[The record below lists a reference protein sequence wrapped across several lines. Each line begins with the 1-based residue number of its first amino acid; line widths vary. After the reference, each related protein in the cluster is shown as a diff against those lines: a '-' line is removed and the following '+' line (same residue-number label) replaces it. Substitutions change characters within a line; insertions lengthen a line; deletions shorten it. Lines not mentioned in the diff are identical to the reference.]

1 MALSTP
7 CPQSFWSSRDWVDSI
22 RAEMASHRQAVGRRF
37 KALRQNRRLSQEDAA
52 HLAGVSLTT
61 WRNWERGLRSPYE
74 RNWEKLRDGF
84 ELSEEEVA
92 SVRGTPP
99 APLGLGESGS
109 PQLDR
114 MEALLVDVSERL
126 AELAD
131 LVSAREL
138 REAAQAIEQAGE
150 PAPRRRGRREADA
163 DAP

>member
-1 MALSTP
+1 MSLSTP

-92 SVRGTPP
+92 AVRGTPP
-99 APLGLGESGS
+99 APLGMGEPNGRDDLGEVLTLLRSNAS
-109 PQLDR
+109 RLAKIEELL
-114 MEALLVDVSERL
+114 EALTLGGLEDEAERPPKDEPGDTGATGDV
-126 AELAD
+126 
-131 LVSAREL
+131 
-138 REAAQAIEQAGE
+138 
-150 PAPRRRGRREADA
+150 
-163 DAP
+163 